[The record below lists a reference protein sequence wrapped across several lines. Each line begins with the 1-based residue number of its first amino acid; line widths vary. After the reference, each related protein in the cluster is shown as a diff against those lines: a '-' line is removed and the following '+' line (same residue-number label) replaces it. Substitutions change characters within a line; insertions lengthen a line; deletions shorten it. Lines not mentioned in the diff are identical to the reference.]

1 MIFNTFF
8 TVAFLLLQEN
18 VLIVVNVLV
27 IRKYLELFTMKKK
40 ILYNYVFGNILT
52 YKDEMLWFDIFF
64 AIYDMIT
71 FCEYLKII
79 HAFDMRKFNI
89 FSQ

>member
-1 MIFNTFF
+1 MF
-8 TVAFLLLQEN
+8 
-18 VLIVVNVLV
+18 
-27 IRKYLELFTMKKK
+27 
-40 ILYNYVFGNILT
+40 FGNILT
-52 YKDEMLWFDIFF
+52 YKDEMLWFDIFI

>member
-1 MIFNTFF
+1 MF
-8 TVAFLLLQEN
+8 
-18 VLIVVNVLV
+18 
-27 IRKYLELFTMKKK
+27 
-40 ILYNYVFGNILT
+40 FGNILT
-52 YKDEMLWFDIFF
+52 YKDKLLGFDIFI